1 MSQEELNMD
10 ESTTSNT
17 EDTQNTA
24 QDNGQSDNKSEQNDI
39 DNQQSESS
47 NNDAQA
53 QISELNDKYI
63 RLVAEFDNFRKR
75 NAKEKIELIK
85 TASEDI
91 IKSLLEVMDDMDRA
105 ENQFQTSTQIDDLKN
120 GVSLIFNKFRNTLIA
135 KGLEPMNA
143 KEQEFNPDL
152 HEAITE
158 IPAPQPELV
167 GKVVDEVIK
176 GYTLNEKIIR
186 HAKVVVGK

>member
-120 GVSLIFNKFRNTLIA
+120 GISLIFNKFRNTLIA